1 MVNWKEETENQV
13 YQVVHIKYL
22 LLKKTR
28 WKEFLGIYIKS
39 SLICTHISKLIM
51 YILRIS
57 QFCQLYISKAEKLI
71 SKTNKQTKNFSTN
84 VVAFWGTR
92 KWDVSILIFR
102 EHNTYHNRIYTVY
115 FQHNS
120 LFRFFFDFQCVPN
133 ASSYDIK
140 LFSETQRTSKYMLML
155 PN

>member
-1 MVNWKEETENQV
+1 MCL
-13 YQVVHIKYL
+13 ISIFFFSP
-22 LLKKTR
+22 KKLTR
-28 WKEFLGIYIKS
+28 WKESLGVYIKS
-39 SLICTHISKLIM
+39 SLICMHISKLMIC
-51 YILRIS
+51 ILSIS
-57 QFCQLYISKAEKLI
+57 QFCQLYINKVKKLI
-71 SKTNKQTKNFSTN
+71 PKTNKETKNFSTH

-92 KWDVSILIFR
+92 EWDVSILIFR
-102 EHNTYHNRIYTVY
+102 EHNISHNRIYTIY

-120 LFRFFFDFQCVPN
+120 RFHFFFDFQCVLK

>member
-57 QFCQLYISKAEKLI
+57 QFCQLYINKAEKLI
-71 SKTNKQTKNFSTN
+71 SKTNKQTKTFLQM
-84 VVAFWGTR
+84 W
-92 KWDVSILIFR
+92 L
-102 EHNTYHNRIYTVY
+102 H
-115 FQHNS
+115 
-120 LFRFFFDFQCVPN
+120 
-133 ASSYDIK
+133 
-140 LFSETQRTSKYMLML
+140 SEVLGNGMSAY
-155 PN
+155 